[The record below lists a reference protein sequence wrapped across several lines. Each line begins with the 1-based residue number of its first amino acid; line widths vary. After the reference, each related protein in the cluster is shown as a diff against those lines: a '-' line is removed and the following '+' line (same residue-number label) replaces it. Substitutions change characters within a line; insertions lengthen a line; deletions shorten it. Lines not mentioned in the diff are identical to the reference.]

1 LLFGLSANLFARA
14 LSRQGLLHSA
24 LRPWLQVEGV
34 ALYFLDDVFR
44 LHFALEPPQC
54 VFYRLAFLQSNFS
67 QIIASNKN
75 VMDIIADTL
84 FVRRLVELTEKLIKL
99 P

>member
-1 LLFGLSANLFARA
+1 
-14 LSRQGLLHSA
+14 
-24 LRPWLQVEGV
+24 V

-75 VMDIIADTL
+75 VQTL
-84 FVRRLVELTEKLIKL
+84 
-99 P
+99 